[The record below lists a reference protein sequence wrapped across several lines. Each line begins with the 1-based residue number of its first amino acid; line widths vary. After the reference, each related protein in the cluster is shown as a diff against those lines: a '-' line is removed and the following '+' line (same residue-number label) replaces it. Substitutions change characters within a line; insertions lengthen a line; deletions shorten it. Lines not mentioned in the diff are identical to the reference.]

1 MPPLNPKRR
10 VIRNRVLRR
19 AVTRGVD
26 TFYWGVGRKQKPK
39 QEQKQN
45 KTWGED
51 DALTIISFTLMMFL
65 VGMILK
71 SC

>member
-26 TFYWGVGRKQKPK
+26 TLYWGMGRKRQEPK
-39 QEQKQN
+39 QK

-51 DALTIISFTLMMFL
+51 DALTILSFALMMFL

>member
-26 TFYWGVGRKQKPK
+26 TFYWGIGRKQKPK
-39 QEQKQN
+39 QEQGQR

-51 DALTIISFTLMMFL
+51 DALAIISFALMMFL
-65 VGMILK
+65 VSMILK

>member
-51 DALTIISFTLMMFL
+51 DALTILSFTLMMFL
-65 VGMILK
+65 VVMILK